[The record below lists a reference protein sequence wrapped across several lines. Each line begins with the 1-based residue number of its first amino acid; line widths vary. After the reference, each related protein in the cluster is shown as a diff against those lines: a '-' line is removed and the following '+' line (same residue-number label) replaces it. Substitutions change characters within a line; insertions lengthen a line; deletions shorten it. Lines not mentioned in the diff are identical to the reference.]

1 MKSILTIIVVFLS
14 FFSFSQEIPK
24 AVYEISLISR
34 PQKLILNEYEYEK
47 FEGLIITEI
56 TKGTGNPNFLQ
67 RFWKKIWK
75 INNEELVLQSK
86 IDNNITK
93 ELILKLREEGIE
105 TLEDCLNDEDCSKIG
120 FLDGGSVTFKVKTDK
135 IDRLVGFEEIY
146 PLTENNKEKNQL
158 RFKAQKLLSILY
170 NDIDLNKEFLNL
182 FKEIPKGKY
191 HWYQASGSNIVTIT
205 NGNIK

>member
-1 MKSILTIIVVFLS
+1 MKKILVLIIILFS
-14 FFSFSQEIPK
+14 FFSFSQEVPK
-24 AVYEISLISR
+24 VVYEISLLDI
-34 PQKLILNEYEYEK
+34 PQKLILNEYENEK

-191 HWYQASGSNIVTIT
+191 HWYKASGSNIVTIT
-205 NGNIK
+205 NRNIK

>member
-1 MKSILTIIVVFLS
+1 MKGILIIIVVFLS

-75 INNEELVLQSK
+75 IDNEELVLHSK
-86 IDNNITK
+86 INNNTTK

-105 TLEDCLNDEDCSKIG
+105 TLEDCLNDEECSKIG
-120 FLDGGSVTFKVKTDK
+120 FLDGGTVTFKVKIDE

-158 RFKAQKLLSILY
+158 RFKAQKLLTILY

-182 FKEIPKGKY
+182 FKELPKRKY

-205 NGNIK
+205 NRNIK